1 MSWNVRG
8 PSNLYQFSSQPPSDL
23 ARPADSD
30 EARLRDFIIIATRP
44 GFGTHFRLRTTS
56 RPGCCSGVFATMFPD
71 EDTAWAT
78 AAGGVR
84 CNVAV
89 GSIAAEPVNVRADL
103 CPLLLQ

>member
-1 MSWNVRG
+1 
-8 PSNLYQFSSQPPSDL
+8 
-23 ARPADSD
+23 
-30 EARLRDFIIIATRP
+30 
-44 GFGTHFRLRTTS
+44 
-56 RPGCCSGVFATMFPD
+56 VFATVFPD